1 MKLKT
6 LSVTEVNRYLKKYIS
21 GNPIL
26 SNIELE
32 GELSNFKRHSS
43 GHLYFTL
50 KDDMSRI
57 SCVMFKGSAD
67 HVTVDLKDGQKLI
80 AKGQISVYERD
91 GKYQLYVKELR
102 LAGIGDLHVQFEAMK
117 AKLMAE
123 GLFDEDSKRPIPTF
137 PSKIAVITS
146 PTGAAIRDILTV
158 AKRRNML
165 VDVVIYP
172 VRVQGETSKYEL
184 VKALEQITL
193 RDDIDV
199 IIMGR
204 GGGSIEEL
212 WAFNEECVAR
222 SIAACNIPI
231 ISAVGHETDFT
242 ISDFVADMRAAT
254 PSAGAEI
261 AVPDLNRYTTELE
274 QLIEKSEL
282 YVLNTIKNSKNE
294 LKLYH
299 PKQILMKLENRLMEY
314 QQQLD
319 NYADKVQ
326 QSVDRYFLAQTN
338 ALEMVLLNLEMH
350 SPMHTLKR
358 GYALLENAKG
368 KVITSTKETKVGNV
382 IKVKLEDGE
391 LETVVKKIIV
401 DGGAENGSENI

>member
-6 LSVTEVNRYLKKYIS
+6 LSVTEVNRYLKKYIN

-26 SNIELE
+26 SNIEIE

-50 KDDMSRI
+50 KDDNSRI

-67 HVTVDLKDGQKLI
+67 HVSIDLKDGQKLI
-80 AKGQISVYERD
+80 AKGQVSVYERD
-91 GKYQLYVKELR
+91 GKYQLYVKELKQ
-102 LAGIGDLHVQFEAMK
+102 AGIGDLHVQFEAMK

-123 GLFDEDSKRPIPTF
+123 GLFDEANKRPIPTF

-158 AKRRNML
+158 SKRRNTM
-165 VDVVIYP
+165 VDIVIYP
-172 VRVQGETSKYEL
+172 VRVQGETSKTEL
-184 VKALEQITL
+184 VNALDSISK

-212 WAFNEECVAR
+212 WSFNEEIVAR
-222 SIAACNIPI
+222 SIAACRIPI
-231 ISAVGHETDFT
+231 ISSVGHETDFT

-254 PSAGAEI
+254 PSAGAEL
-261 AVPDLNRYTTELE
+261 AVPDLNRYTAELE

-282 YVLNTIKNSKNE
+282 YLLSTIKDSKNA

-299 PKQILMKLENRLMEY
+299 PKQILITLENRLMEY

-319 NYADKVQ
+319 AYVDKMQ
-326 QSVDRYFLAQTN
+326 HTVDRYFLAQTN
-338 ALEMVLLNLEMH
+338 SLEKILLNLEMH
-350 SPMHTLKR
+350 SPTHTLKR

-368 KVITSTKETKVGNV
+368 KVITSTQDTKVGNV
-382 IKVKLEDGE
+382 IKVKLDDGE
-391 LETVVKKIIV
+391 LETVVEKIIV
-401 DGGAENGSENI
+401 DGGAENGS